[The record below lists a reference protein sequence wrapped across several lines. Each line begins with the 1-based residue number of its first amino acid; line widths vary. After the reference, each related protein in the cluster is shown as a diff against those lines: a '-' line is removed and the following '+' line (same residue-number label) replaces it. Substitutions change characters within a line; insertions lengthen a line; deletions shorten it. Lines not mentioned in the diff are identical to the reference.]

1 MSNTTTT
8 TKTLT
13 DEYPWGVIDT
23 TTGKIVSR
31 SSEGYLAADK
41 ARALNR
47 KDGTGRLEPTSD
59 YDGNGNRIW
68 RKNLSDRYDI
78 TNQQPTP

>member
-1 MSNTTTT
+1 M
-8 TKTLT
+8 KAKKLT
-13 DEYPWGVIDT
+13 DDYPWGVVDT
-23 TTGKIVSR
+23 ETGEVVAR

-47 KDGTGRLEPTSD
+47 KEGTGRLEKSND
-59 YDGNGNRIW
+59 YDSNGNKIW

-78 TNQQPTP
+78 TNQSNPTN